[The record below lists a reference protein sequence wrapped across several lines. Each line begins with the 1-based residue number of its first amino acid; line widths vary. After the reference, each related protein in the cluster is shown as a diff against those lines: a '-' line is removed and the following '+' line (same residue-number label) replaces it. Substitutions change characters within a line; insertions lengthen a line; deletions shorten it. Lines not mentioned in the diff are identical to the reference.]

1 MKFTIIYLIMKTQN
15 TEHKTRLFDRLTVRL
30 NSTEVSLN
38 PLNIIEYRYIRS
50 GKKLLHLP
58 VYYNNRAWLLLKVKY
73 Y

>member
-1 MKFTIIYLIMKTQN
+1 MKTQN

-38 PLNIIEYRYIRS
+38 PLNIIEYRYS
-50 GKKLLHLP
+50 VGKKLLHLP